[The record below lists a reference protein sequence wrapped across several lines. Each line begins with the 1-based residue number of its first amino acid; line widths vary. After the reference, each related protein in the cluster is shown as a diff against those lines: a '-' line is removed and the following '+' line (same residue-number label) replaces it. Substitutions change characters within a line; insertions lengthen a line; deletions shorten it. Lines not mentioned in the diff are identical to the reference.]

1 MDVSQRA
8 AALERLQPLVGEWD
22 TEATFSFAPEPI
34 PGRVTFEWE
43 LGGQFL
49 LERSSVEHPA
59 APDGLAV
66 IAVAEDGDG
75 YVQHYFDSRGVV
87 RTYRMTLRDDVW
99 TLLRDRPDFTP
110 LDFAQRYTGTFGA
123 DGQTITGQWE
133 ISHDGGTTWERD
145 FGLNYRRAPGTR

>member
-1 MDVSQRA
+1 MDVSTRT
-8 AALERLQPLVGEWD
+8 AALERLRPLVGEW
-22 TEATFSFAPEPI
+22 TIEAIFSFTPEPTA
-34 PGRVTFEWE
+34 GRVTFEGE

-49 LERSSVEHPA
+49 LERSSVEHPD

-87 RTYRMTLRDDVW
+87 RSYRMTLRDGVW

-110 LDFAQRYTGTFGA
+110 LDFAQRYTGTFGG
-123 DGQTITGQWE
+123 DGQTITGRWE
-133 ISHDGGTTWERD
+133 TSHDHGVTWEHD
-145 FGLNYRRAPGTR
+145 FDLNYRRS

>member
-22 TEATFSFAPEPI
+22 TEATFSFTPEPI
-34 PGRVTFEWE
+34 PGRVTFEGE

-49 LERSSVEHPA
+49 LERSSVEHPD
-59 APDGLAV
+59 APDSLAV
-66 IAVAEDGDG
+66 IAADGDG

-87 RTYRMTLRDDVW
+87 RTYRMTVRDGVW

-123 DGQTITGQWE
+123 EGQTITGQWE
-133 ISHDGGTTWERD
+133 MSHDGGTTWERD
-145 FGLNYRRAPGTR
+145 FDLNYRRTR

>member
-1 MDVSQRA
+1 MDVSQRT
-8 AALERLQPLVGEWD
+8 AALTRLEPLVGDW
-22 TEATFSFAPEPI
+22 TIEAIFSFAPEPT

-49 LERSSVEHPA
+49 LERSSAEHPD
-59 APDGLAV
+59 APSGLMM

-87 RTYRMTLRDDVW
+87 RTYRMTLRDGVW

-110 LDFAQRYTGTFGA
+110 LDFAQRYTGTFDA
-123 DGQTITGQWE
+123 DERTITGQWE
-133 ISHDGGTTWERD
+133 TSHDGGTTWEHD
-145 FGLNYRRAPGTR
+145 FALNYRRS